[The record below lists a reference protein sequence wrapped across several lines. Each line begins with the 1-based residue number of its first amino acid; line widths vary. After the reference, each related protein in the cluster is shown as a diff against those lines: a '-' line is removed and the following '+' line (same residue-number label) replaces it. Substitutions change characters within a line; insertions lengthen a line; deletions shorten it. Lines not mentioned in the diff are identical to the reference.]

1 MVCLR
6 VSFFSITG
14 VLDPVELS
22 LSNGGVIGV
31 AGSISVTGLEGGG
44 EGREGRGRV
53 LLVSDGVTDEEDGRG
68 GGELGTFRE

>member
-44 EGREGRGRV
+44 EGREGV

>member
-1 MVCLR
+1 M
-6 VSFFSITG
+6 
-14 VLDPVELS
+14 
-22 LSNGGVIGV
+22 
-31 AGSISVTGLEGGG
+31 TGLEGGG